1 MPIDQLPPFPD
12 RGDPDFAALGGVSL
26 SALPRFV
33 DQANALEQSLQLVA
47 TTGTSTTSLAIG
59 TGSKTLTTQAG
70 KAWVVGAFVY
80 IASSASVANLMFGQ
94 ITAYNST
101 TGSLTVNVLSY
112 TGSGTLAA
120 WSIGLSVP
128 RGGTE
133 TFSGTVY
140 ASRFEVDSGF
150 ALYLSSGA
158 AILNFDADDF
168 IRHNRSTNVLEVVI
182 GNTSRLAV
190 SSAGPERNDDASTAN
205 GLVRKS
211 QMDAGLNNT
220 GGGWFRKLNVSATGS
235 NANVSVVADAVV
247 LLSTSGT
254 AAPQVVTPNITIN
267 SSATGENGLDTGTL
281 AASTWYSVWV
291 IWNGATAAGLLSLSA
306 ASPAMP
312 IGYTHRA
319 RVGWIRTDGSANRF
333 PLCMRQF
340 GRRAEW
346 SPSASANITSYPTV
360 QVGSTSGSA
369 VSVSVASAAPTTAC
383 CVLIR
388 VRTNGVANASV
399 AAAKSPDACVAYGD
413 ADVGVV
419 NQSSGYT
426 LMSVGQVLLQTEQT
440 IFVKSSNDPN
450 SSVSVVGWE
459 DNL

>member
-168 IRHNRSTNVLEVVI
+168 IRHNRATNVL
-182 GNTSRLAV
+182 
-190 SSAGPERNDDASTAN
+190 
-205 GLVRKS
+205 K
-211 QMDAGLNNT
+211 
-220 GGGWFRKLNVSATGS
+220 W
-235 NANVSVVADAVV
+235 
-247 LLSTSGT
+247 
-254 AAPQVVTPNITIN
+254 
-267 SSATGENGLDTGTL
+267 
-281 AASTWYSVWV
+281 
-291 IWNGATAAGLLSLSA
+291 
-306 ASPAMP
+306 
-312 IGYTHRA
+312 
-319 RVGWIRTDGSANRF
+319 
-333 PLCMRQF
+333 
-340 GRRAEW
+340 
-346 SPSASANITSYPTV
+346 
-360 QVGSTSGSA
+360 
-369 VSVSVASAAPTTAC
+369 
-383 CVLIR
+383 
-388 VRTNGVANASV
+388 
-399 AAAKSPDACVAYGD
+399 
-413 ADVGVV
+413 
-419 NQSSGYT
+419 
-426 LMSVGQVLLQTEQT
+426 
-440 IFVKSSNDPN
+440 
-450 SSVSVVGWE
+450 
-459 DNL
+459 